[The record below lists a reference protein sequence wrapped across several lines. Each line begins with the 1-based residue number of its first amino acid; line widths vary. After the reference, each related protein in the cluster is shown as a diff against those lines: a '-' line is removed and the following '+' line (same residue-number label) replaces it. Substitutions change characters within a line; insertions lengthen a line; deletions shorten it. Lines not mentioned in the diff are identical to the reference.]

1 MSISARNQFKGT
13 IASVN
18 EGAVNAIVH
27 LKTSSNDTITSTVSL
42 EAVKELGLA
51 AGKEATAIVKATDVL
66 VGLGETRVSARNQLA
81 GEIVKIQEGAVN
93 AIVTIKTQGG
103 ANISATISLEAVKDL
118 GLAVGVKATAIIKAT
133 SVLLAI

>member
-81 GEIVKIQEGAVN
+81 GEVVKVQEGAVN

-103 ANISATISLEAVKDL
+103 TNVSATISLEAVKDL
-118 GLAVGVKATAIIKAT
+118 GLTVGTKATAIIKAT